1 MGFPV
6 VNGSR
11 RDMDANAAKKLREI
25 REEIKENLNKM
36 KEENTRVCRTA
47 LGSVRKTSNK
57 LNTRYPSTEKGVSS
71 DFQTPVPAK

>member
-11 RDMDANAAKKLREI
+11 KDPDAVAANKLTEI
-25 REEIKENLNKM
+25 REEIKENLKKM

-71 DFQTPVPAK
+71 DIQTPVPEK

>member
-1 MGFPV
+1 
-6 VNGSR
+6 
-11 RDMDANAAKKLREI
+11 MDANAAKKLREI
-25 REEIKENLNKM
+25 REEIKENLKKM

-71 DFQTPVPAK
+71 DIQTPVPEK

>member
-1 MGFPV
+1 
-6 VNGSR
+6 
-11 RDMDANAAKKLREI
+11 
-25 REEIKENLNKM
+25 M

-71 DFQTPVPAK
+71 DIQTPVPEK

>member
-6 VNGSR
+6 INGSR
-11 RDMDANAAKKLREI
+11 RDPDAIAAKKLREI
-25 REEIKENLNKM
+25 REEIKENLKKM

-57 LNTRYPSTEKGVSS
+57 LNTRYPSTEKGISS
-71 DFQTPVPAK
+71 DIQTPVPEK